1 VLSAQGQSLIL
12 AGALISIALNPLLF
26 AASEPARRWI
36 RQRSQLARKLDR
48 TDDPLAE
55 LPMSTDAKFLK
66 NQVVIVGYGRVGKG
80 IAMALKVAW
89 APQRPLSDAMTHRQ
103 RMAGNVGATVC

>member
-1 VLSAQGQSLIL
+1 
-12 AGALISIALNPLLF
+12 
-26 AASEPARRWI
+26 
-36 RQRSQLARKLDR
+36 
-48 TDDPLAE
+48 
-55 LPMSTDAKFLK
+55 MSTDAKFLK